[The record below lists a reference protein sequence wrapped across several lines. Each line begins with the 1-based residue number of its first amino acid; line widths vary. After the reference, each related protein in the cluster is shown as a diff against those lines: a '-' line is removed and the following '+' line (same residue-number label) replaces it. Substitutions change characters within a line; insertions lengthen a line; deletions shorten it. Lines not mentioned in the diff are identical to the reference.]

1 MGHWERW
8 FMWHQKSYLLIK
20 IRQKDQSQTEQHKQS
35 PESIYVMFFSGQC
48 WRFLGQFTHTS
59 ANVHSFPP
67 FVNSWDWN
75 DRECIKFFF
84 FLTCTFHF
92 IKVAFFRAFN
102 CILRFS
108 FVALL
113 SFTDQTSFIC
123 ISGNYV
129 NKKTIENNNARKWI
143 TFPNFPTWLCFY
155 HIDTSLLIIYWNYWA
170 PSCISCLYY

>member
-1 MGHWERW
+1 MLCFSQVSVGDFLVSLHIPALMSIRS
-8 FMWHQKSYLLIK
+8 HLL
-20 IRQKDQSQTEQHKQS
+20 STAGTEMT
-35 PESIYVMFFSGQC
+35 ESVLS
-48 WRFLGQFTHTS
+48 
-59 ANVHSFPP
+59 
-67 FVNSWDWN
+67 
-75 DRECIKFFF
+75 FF

-143 TFPNFPTWLCFY
+143 TFPNFPT
-155 HIDTSLLIIYWNYWA
+155 
-170 PSCISCLYY
+170 